1 MTIQYIFSDYE
12 PSELTSL
19 AVKLYEEFIDT
30 ERQSMLLQAL
40 GVGKEVWEDIKVKAH
55 GWAMFLMLLTYWM
68 KNCEGSRAKLE
79 ATLKK
84 LHVFFKIE

>member
-19 AVKLYEEFIDT
+19 AVKLSEEFIDT

-40 GVGKEVWEDIKVKAH
+40 
-55 GWAMFLMLLTYWM
+55 
-68 KNCEGSRAKLE
+68 
-79 ATLKK
+79 
-84 LHVFFKIE
+84 